1 VDILEEAVV
10 ENLARVISEH
20 PFCQGLEAH
29 YLDLLTGCAS
39 NTLFDKGHH
48 LFREG
53 GEANQFYLIREGKV
67 SLEVFLPQLPS
78 LAVETVEAG
87 EVLGWSWLVPPYRWR
102 FGARAVE
109 PVRAVVVNG
118 KCLRAKCEK
127 DTHLGYE
134 LLRRTVE
141 IMGHRLEATRFRL
154 VDLYST
160 EEKTGGTAAL

>member
-1 VDILEEAVV
+1 MEH
-10 ENLARVISEH
+10 LARVISEH
-20 PFCQGLEAH
+20 PFCKGLESR

-39 NTLFDKGHH
+39 NVLFDKGYH

-67 SLEVFLPQLPS
+67 SLEVFSPERPS
-78 LAVETVEAG
+78 LSVETVEAG

-109 PVRAVVVNG
+109 RVRAVAVDG

-127 DTHLGYE
+127 DTRLGYE

-141 IMGHRLEATRFRL
+141 IMGQRLEATRVRL

-160 EEKTGGTAAL
+160 EGKSGQTAAPHH

>member
-1 VDILEEAVV
+1 MQEEAIV

-20 PFCQGLEAH
+20 PFCKDLKPD
-29 YLDLLTGCAS
+29 YLTLLTGCAS
-39 NTLFDKGHH
+39 NVVFDKGHH
-48 LFREG
+48 LFRKG

-67 SLEVFLPQLPS
+67 SLEVFSPQHQS
-78 LAVETVEAG
+78 LVVETVEAG

-118 KCLRAKCEK
+118 KCLRTKCEK

-141 IMGHRLEATRFRL
+141 IMGQRLEATRFRL
-154 VDLYST
+154 VDLYSAEQKT
-160 EEKTGGTAAL
+160 EQTAAP

>member
-1 VDILEEAVV
+1 M

-20 PFCQGLEAH
+20 PFCKGLEPH

-39 NTLFDKGHH
+39 NAAFDKGHH

-67 SLEVFLPQLPS
+67 SLEVFAPQRPS
-78 LAVETVEAG
+78 HAVETVEAG
-87 EVLGWSWLVPPYRWR
+87 EVLGWSWLVPAYRWR

-127 DTHLGYE
+127 DTYLGYE

-141 IMGHRLEATRFRL
+141 IMGRRLEATRFRL

-160 EEKTGGTAAL
+160 EGKSGRTAAP

>member
-1 VDILEEAVV
+1 MQEEAIV

-20 PFCQGLEAH
+20 PFCKGLEPH
-29 YLDLLTGCAS
+29 HLNLLTGCAS
-39 NTLFDKGHH
+39 NILFEKGHH

-53 GEANQFYLIREGKV
+53 GEANQFYLIREGTI
-67 SLEVFLPQLPS
+67 SLEVFSPQHPS

-109 PVRAVVVNG
+109 PVRAVALNG

-141 IMGHRLEATRFRL
+141 IMGQRLEATRFRL

-160 EEKTGGTAAL
+160 EDKTGRSGAP